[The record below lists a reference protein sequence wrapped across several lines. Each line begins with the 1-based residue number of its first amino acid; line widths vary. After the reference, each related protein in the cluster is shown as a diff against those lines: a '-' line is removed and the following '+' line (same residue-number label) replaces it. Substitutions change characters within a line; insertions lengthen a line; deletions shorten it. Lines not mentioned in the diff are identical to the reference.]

1 MEDAPQVRFLSDALV
16 AELGEAMVEREWI
29 TREDLDTLRTR
40 QALTGESID
49 RLAID
54 GGLVAEE
61 DLLGLVGELSGVPF
75 RHLSEFTIDPDAV
88 AKVPARLALR
98 YDIVP
103 IDEREGEMRLATAR
117 LPSLATVDSIRML
130 LGLGVSWVL
139 CSGTDISRSLKHFY
153 GLGAD
158 TIDAMVERPEAEE
171 EDTSQPD
178 VADET
183 ADAGVIRFVNQVLA
197 EAIRM
202 DATDI
207 HLEPFESGLRLRY
220 RIDGILQEIPI
231 PRGVRTLRRA
241 IVSCIKIMA
250 DMNIAERRKPHD
262 GRIKI
267 RSGAED
273 FDLRVSILPTR
284 FGETANLRL
293 LNRKS
298 VFMDLEHLGLTKSQ
312 QPKIEALSSLPHG
325 VVLLTG
331 PTGSG
336 KTTTLYAILNRVNT
350 TDVKIVTVEDPIE
363 YQMDG
368 INQIQVHAQIGLT
381 FASILRSILR
391 HDPDVILIGEIRDG
405 ETADIAVRASLTGHL
420 VFSTLHTND
429 APSSIMRLI
438 DMGVEP
444 FLVSS
449 CLEGVIAQRLVRR
462 ICKACREPAEP
473 DDTILEEIATHCPD
487 RMAGAAFYAGRGC
500 PDCNFTGYRGRTALL
515 EIMLM
520 SDEIRGLVAHQR
532 PSSEIKRAALR
543 EGMTTLRRD
552 GWNRVLDGVTT
563 IEEVLRVARR
573 DDYGV
578 ATG

>member
-1 MEDAPQVRFLSDALV
+1 MEETPHVRYLSDALL
-16 AELGEAMVEREWI
+16 AELGHAMVEREWI
-29 TREDLDTLRTR
+29 TREDLEALRTR
-40 QALTGESID
+40 EALTGDSLD

-54 GGLVAEE
+54 SGLVPEAEMLA
-61 DLLGLVGELSGVPF
+61 LLGEISGVPF
-75 RHLSEFTIDPDAV
+75 HRLAEFTIEPAAV
-88 AKVPARLALR
+88 AKMPARLALR

-103 IDEREGEMRLATAR
+103 IDERDGEMRMATAR
-117 LPSLATVDSIRML
+117 LPTLATVDSIRML
-130 LGLGVSWVL
+130 LGLGVSLVL
-139 CSGTDISRSLKHFY
+139 CSGSDISRSLKHFY

-158 TIDAMVERPEAEE
+158 TIDAMDEKPALD
-171 EDTSQPD
+171 EDAGTQPD

-183 ADAGVIRFVNQVLA
+183 ADAGVIKFVNQVIA

-207 HLEPFESGLRLRY
+207 HLEPFEMGVRLRY

-231 PRGVRTLRRA
+231 PPGVRNLRRA
-241 IVSCIKIMA
+241 LVSCIKIMA

-262 GRIKI
+262 GRIKV
-267 RSGAED
+267 RSGAEE

-284 FGETANLRL
+284 FGETANLRI

-298 VFMDLEHLGLTKSQ
+298 VFMDLAHLGLTPAQ
-312 QPKIEALSSLPHG
+312 QPRIEHLSALPHG

-336 KTTTLYAILNRVNT
+336 KTTTLYAILNRLNT
-350 TDVKIVTVEDPIE
+350 AAVKIVTVEDPIE
-363 YQMDG
+363 YQMAG

-391 HDPDVILIGEIRDG
+391 HDPDIILIGEIRDG

-420 VFSTLHTND
+420 VLSTLHTND
-429 APSSIMRLI
+429 APGSIMRLI

-449 CLEGVIAQRLVRR
+449 CLEGVVAQRLVRR
-462 ICKACREPAEP
+462 VCAACREPAEP
-473 DDTILEEIATHCPD
+473 DDTILEEIASHCPD
-487 RMAGAAFYAGRGC
+487 RMKGAAFYEGRGC
-500 PDCNFTGYRGRTALL
+500 PECNFTGYRGRTALL

-543 EGMTTLRRD
+543 EGMMTLRRD
-552 GWNRVLDGVTT
+552 GWNRVLDGITT

-578 ATG
+578 APG